1 MRAHNLANTRV
12 EANNVLTPTRGR
24 KTRSGLILALL
35 GASLWATIL
44 SGGCAG
50 TDEGGGGGTPVLSR
64 FESEPPG
71 ASVFVDGG
79 FVGTTPTSFHLPAKP
94 SVHVRLELPGY
105 FPVDTMLDREKT
117 LPAGAP
123 AGTGW
128 EDLYY
133 WPLVRK

>member
-1 MRAHNLANTRV
+1 MRALNLANTRV
-12 EANNVLTPTRGR
+12 EANNVLTAKGGR
-24 KTRSGLILALL
+24 RPRSGLILAGLALL
-35 GASLWATIL
+35 F
-44 SGGCAG
+44 GCAG
-50 TDEGGGGGTPVLSR
+50 TDTTGEAGPPTLSR

-79 FVGTTPTSFHLPAKP
+79 FVGTTPTTFHLPAKP

-105 FPVDTMLDREKT
+105 FPVDTMLDRRT
-117 LPAGAP
+117 GLPTDAP

>member
-1 MRAHNLANTRV
+1 M
-12 EANNVLTPTRGR
+12 
-24 KTRSGLILALL
+24 ILAAVVALV
-35 GASLWATIL
+35 
-44 SGGCAG
+44 GCAG
-50 TDEGGGGGTPVLSR
+50 PDAGQEAGAPVLSR

-79 FVGTTPTSFHLPAKP
+79 FVGATPTSFHLPAKP

-105 FPVDTMLDREKT
+105 FPVDTMLDRRKD
-117 LPAGAP
+117 LPADAP

>member
-1 MRAHNLANTRV
+1 MG
-12 EANNVLTPTRGR
+12 GR
-24 KTRSGLILALL
+24 TSRSGLILA
-35 GASLWATIL
+35 AIL
-44 SGGCAG
+44 ALVGCAG
-50 TDEGGGGGTPVLSR
+50 ADTNADASAPVLSR

-79 FVGTTPTSFHLPAKP
+79 FVGTTPTAFHLPAKP

-105 FPVDTMLDREKT
+105 FPVDTMLDRRT
-117 LPAGAP
+117 GLPADAP

-128 EDLYY
+128 EELYY